1 MPALC
6 GMASAVSWALARAVP
21 RHSPQGRA
29 FGSMGYF
36 VAIRHRRRLQFGH
49 LVSHVFT
56 FTRGVL
62 LEACGDTTHRK
73 TYIPAGLDR
82 QPRGDHSRSCL
93 GEAGASAIACAANTV
108 GSGRSHRRPRGQHEQ
123 PRRRK
128 NRICAVLSP
137 SCPTR
142 LSPLCSASLQTF
154 DAAGTK
160 VLAARAL
167 VLLLKQGG
175 QGATGQQC

>member
-6 GMASAVSWALARAVP
+6 GMASAVSWALARRSAPPLTSRPIFWFYGVFCGD
-21 RHSPQGRA
+21 SPPV
-29 FGSMGYF
+29 SL
-36 VAIRHRRRLQFGH
+36 AIRSPGQPRLYVH
-49 LVSHVFT
+49 E
-56 FTRGVL
+56 RVL